1 MIENN
6 SHYAGRLY
14 ECDSSKTDRFV
25 VVAERRQVCPGR
37 PAASSLN
44 TDCPGIRKPR
54 TTRNV
59 RGFFFRPENPAVR
72 EAMIQPSLRE
82 LLEIAGQGSVIPVC
96 KDILGDLLT
105 PAAAF
110 LRVAHGRR
118 RVFLLE
124 SVEGGERLARYSFIG
139 WDPFLVVRGKGG
151 AVWSEH
157 QGEMTRE
164 ETSGLDALRSISG
177 RFKPVPMPDL
187 PPFLGGGVGYFA
199 YDLIRH
205 FENLPEQAED
215 DLGIDDYEVMYFSN
229 ILAFDH
235 LKHRIH
241 IIASIFNDRGGQDLE
256 AKYQDALSRIE
267 QIERRLTIPISL
279 PSPAAQEAIPE
290 ALSNLSESR
299 YHANIRTA
307 KSHIQA
313 GDIFQ
318 VVLSQRFAM
327 KIRCDPFD
335 VYRALRL
342 INPSPYMFFLRLDSL
357 HLVGASPEMLV
368 KVRNGMV
375 EYGPIAGTRPRGKT
389 PEEDAQLSRE
399 LTSDEKERAEH
410 IMLVDLGRNDLGRVC
425 KYGTVKVTD
434 LMRIEKYSHVMHLVS
449 SVEGELRGGLDCF
462 HALEA
467 CLPAGTVS
475 GAPKVRAMEI
485 IEALEPC
492 RRGVYGGAVGYVDF
506 SGNLDTC
513 IALRTLVIKDGIAYI
528 QAGGGIVADSQ
539 PEREYEESINKA
551 SALIRAVKFAHEG
564 LK

>member
-1 MIENN
+1 
-6 SHYAGRLY
+6 
-14 ECDSSKTDRFV
+14 
-25 VVAERRQVCPGR
+25 
-37 PAASSLN
+37 
-44 TDCPGIRKPR
+44 
-54 TTRNV
+54 
-59 RGFFFRPENPAVR
+59 
-72 EAMIQPSLRE
+72 MIQPSLDAVKD
-82 LLEIAGQGSVIPVC
+82 IAEKGSIIPVC
-96 KDILGDLLT
+96 KDILGDILT

-139 WDPFLVVRGKGG
+139 WDPFVVVRGKGNS
-151 AVWSEH
+151 VSMER
-157 QGEMTRE
+157 QGEIVREQTR
-164 ETSGLDALRSISG
+164 GFDKLRQISG
-177 RFKPVPMPDL
+177 SFKPVPIPDL

-199 YDLIRH
+199 YDIVRQ
-205 FENLPEQAED
+205 FEKLPSAAED
-215 DLGIDDYEVMYFSN
+215 DLGLDDYQVMYFSTV
-229 ILAFDH
+229 LAFDH
-235 LKHRIH
+235 LQHRIH
-241 IIASIFNDRGGQDLE
+241 IITNIFNEHGVEGIESR
-256 AKYQDALSRIE
+256 YQDALLRIE
-267 QIERRLTIPISL
+267 QIEKRLTSPLSL
-279 PSPAAQEAIPE
+279 PSPVPQTSIPE
-290 ALSNLSESR
+290 PESNVSEAR
-299 YHANIRTA
+299 YYANIETA

-327 KIRCDPFD
+327 QISCDPFD
-335 VYRALRL
+335 IYRALRF
-342 INPSPYMFFLRLDSL
+342 INPSPYMFFLRIDNL

-368 KVRNGMV
+368 KVRDGRV
-375 EYGPIAGTRPRGKT
+375 EYGPIAGTRPRGRT
-389 PEEDAQLSRE
+389 PEEDAHLGRE
-399 LTSDEKERAEH
+399 LLADEKERAEH

-425 KYGTVKVTD
+425 DFGTVKVTD

-449 SVEGELRGGLDCF
+449 SVEGALRKDLDCF
-462 HALEA
+462 HALES

-485 IEALEPC
+485 IEALEPR

-513 IALRTLVIKDGIAYI
+513 IALRTLVIKDGVAYI

-539 PEREYEESINKA
+539 PQKEREESINKA

>member
-1 MIENN
+1 
-6 SHYAGRLY
+6 
-14 ECDSSKTDRFV
+14 
-25 VVAERRQVCPGR
+25 
-37 PAASSLN
+37 
-44 TDCPGIRKPR
+44 
-54 TTRNV
+54 
-59 RGFFFRPENPAVR
+59 
-72 EAMIQPSLRE
+72 MIQPSLQE
-82 LLEIAGQGSVIPVC
+82 VKKIAEPGTIIPIC

-118 RVFLLE
+118 RAFLLE

-139 WDPFLVVRGKGG
+139 WDPFILVRGKGDS
-151 AVWSEH
+151 VWTER
-157 QGEMTRE
+157 QGETVQE
-164 ETSGLDALRSISG
+164 ETSGFDKLREIS
-177 RFKPVPMPDL
+177 RSFKPLPIPDL

-199 YDLIRH
+199 YDIIRQ
-205 FENLPEQAED
+205 FEKLPNLAVD
-215 DLGIDDYEVMYFSN
+215 DLGLDDYQVMYFST

-235 LKHRIH
+235 LRHRIH
-241 IIASIFNDRGGQDLE
+241 IIANLFNDRGPGGLE
-256 AKYQDALSRIE
+256 AKYQDALLRIE
-267 QIERRLTIPISL
+267 QIEKRLTVPLSL
-279 PSPAAQEAIPE
+279 AAPVSAAAVPE
-290 ALSNLSESR
+290 PESNLSESK
-299 YHANIRTA
+299 YYSNIETA
-307 KSHIQA
+307 KSHILA

-327 KIRCDPFD
+327 PIQCDPFD
-335 VYRALRL
+335 IYRALRF
-342 INPSPYMFFLRLDSL
+342 INPSPYMFFLRIDNL

-368 KVRNGMV
+368 KVRNGRV
-375 EYGPIAGTRPRGKT
+375 EYGPIAGTRPRGRT
-389 PEEDAQLSRE
+389 AEEDTQLSHE
-399 LTSDEKERAEH
+399 LLADEKERAEH

-425 KYGTVKVTD
+425 NFGSVKVTD

-449 SVEGELRGGLDCF
+449 SVEGALRKDLDCF
-462 HALEA
+462 HALES

-492 RRGVYGGAVGYVDF
+492 RRGIYGGAVGYVDF

-513 IALRTLVIKDGIAYI
+513 IALRTLILKDNVAYI

-539 PEREYEESINKA
+539 SVKEREESINKA